1 MLWKSDYC
9 YNFEIRS
16 FQTLASWPG
25 GTDMAVIVID
35 PGHGGSATIQG
46 DSTWNNAVGPQGT
59 LEKNLTLDIGLKVK
73 ALLAAAGHDATATRT
88 TDVNLR
94 LRDRAKVAK
103 TRKADAF
110 VSIHF
115 NGSTN
120 HDAQGTETL
129 VGLNHTSR
137 SARLSLA
144 VQDALLPVT
153 GLRDRNKSFDAA
165 TRIKPQALGV
175 LKLADHD
182 PETAA
187 CLAEISFLDRADEEE
202 RLRDERYRDAIA
214 KAIADGVTAYLA
226 TATRSR
232 GKAASFGDAI
242 ESEAGTTSSAR
253 IEQFLSLDSVATV
266 RARGAVPG
274 EAGERS
280 APPRNP
286 FPRAF
291 VRGARGRFAI
301 APAALGWTEK
311 DDFVAFIGELGL
323 THFHPDEFLEL
334 GASNNAGTCKGLNAF
349 PPRELWP
356 RIANTALMLDRIRAE
371 MGASIRITSCYRSPA
386 YNACVKGE
394 PNSLHS
400 QFNAIDFTC
409 LAGTPEIWRRI
420 AARLRSEDPRFTG
433 GIGVYPKQNF
443 VHIDT
448 RGSVAD
454 WSGP

>member
-1 MLWKSDYC
+1 
-9 YNFEIRS
+9 
-16 FQTLASWPG
+16 
-25 GTDMAVIVID
+25 MAVIVID
-35 PGHGGSATIQG
+35 PGHGGSATIPG
-46 DSTWNNAVGPQGT
+46 DSTWNNAVGPAGT
-59 LEKNLTLDIGLKVK
+59 LEKNLTLDIGLKVT
-73 ALLAAAGHDATATRT
+73 ALLAALGHHATATRT

-103 TRKADAF
+103 TRKAEAF

-129 VGLNHTSR
+129 VGLNYTSK

-153 GLRDRNKSFDAA
+153 GLRDRNKSFDAT

-175 LKLADHD
+175 LRLADHD
-182 PETAA
+182 PETAG
-187 CLAEISFLDRADEEE
+187 CLAEVSFLDRADEEE

-214 KAIADGVTAYLA
+214 RAIADGVTAYLA
-226 TATRSR
+226 IAPRSR

-242 ESEAGTTSSAR
+242 ESAAETASSAR
-253 IEQFLSLDSVATV
+253 IEKFLKLDSFATV
-266 RARGAVPG
+266 RARGAAVG
-274 EAGERS
+274 EARERS

-286 FPRAF
+286 FARAF
-291 VRGARGRFAI
+291 LRNTHGSFAI
-301 APAALGWTEK
+301 TSGAAGWADK
-311 DDFVAFIGELGL
+311 DDFVAFIGKLGL
-323 THFHPDEFLEL
+323 VHFRPDEFLEL
-334 GASNNAGTCKGLNAF
+334 GASNAAGTCKGLNAF
-349 PPRELWP
+349 PPRKLWP
-356 RIANTALMLDRIRAE
+356 RIVNTAFMLDRIRGE
-371 MGASIRITSCYRSPA
+371 MGASIRITSCYRSPG
-386 YNACVKGE
+386 YNACVRGE

-409 LAGTPEIWRRI
+409 LAGTPEMWRRI
-420 AARLRSEDPRFTG
+420 AARLRLEDARFTG

-454 WSGP
+454 WSGR

>member
-1 MLWKSDYC
+1 
-9 YNFEIRS
+9 
-16 FQTLASWPG
+16 
-25 GTDMAVIVID
+25 MAVIVID
-35 PGHGGSATIQG
+35 PGHGGSATIKG

-73 ALLAAAGHDATATRT
+73 ALLAAAGHDATSTRA

-129 VGLNHTSR
+129 VGLNYTSK

-144 VQDALLPVT
+144 VQDALLAVT
-153 GLRDRNKSFDAA
+153 GLRDRNKTFNAN

-187 CLAEISFLDRADEEE
+187 CLAEVSFLDRAEEEE
-202 RLRDERYRDAIA
+202 RLRDARYRDAIA
-214 KAIADGVTAYLA
+214 KAIADGVIAYLA
-226 TATRSR
+226 TAPRPR
-232 GKAASFGDAI
+232 IKPVSFGDSI
-242 ESEAGTTSSAR
+242 EVAAETTSSAR
-253 IEQFLSLDSVATV
+253 IERFLSLDSVATV
-266 RARGAVPG
+266 RAHGAAHG
-274 EAGERS
+274 EAGECS
-280 APPRNP
+280 ASPRNP
-286 FPRAF
+286 FAEAF
-291 VRGARGRFAI
+291 VRGARGSFAI
-301 APAALGWTEK
+301 APDAAGWADK
-311 DDFVAFIGELGL
+311 DDFFAFIGELGL
-323 THFHPDEFLEL
+323 VHFRPDEFLEL
-334 GASNNAGTCKGLNAF
+334 GASNAAGPCKGLNAI

-356 RIANTALMLDRIRAE
+356 RIVNTALMLDRIRGE
-371 MGASIRITSCYRSPA
+371 MGASIRITSCYRSPD

-420 AARLRSEDPRFTG
+420 AARLRSEDARFTG
-433 GIGVYPKQNF
+433 GIGVYPKRNF

-448 RGSVAD
+448 RGRVAD
-454 WSGP
+454 WSGR